1 MRKIESMRESLSNP
15 TFEHLQE
22 RQRAGW
28 RLTALEW
35 QREVEEIETQ
45 PEAPSAKRQSQID
58 LSEIPF
64 GTRIADDG
72 LHLEE
77 NPSEMEV
84 LNSLAEMIVQDI
96 SYTQM
101 AERLNERALSTR
113 EGKPWN
119 AVAVFKLT
127 PRLIEIAPRILT
139 GSAWDARK
147 KQLSQVAWN
156 S

>member
-1 MRKIESMRESLSNP
+1 MRRIESMRESLPNP

-45 PEAPSAKRQSQID
+45 PEALSPKRQID
-58 LSEIPF
+58 ASEIPF

-77 NPSEMEV
+77 NPLEMEV

-101 AERLNERALSTR
+101 AERLNERALGTR

-127 PRLIEIAPRILT
+127 PRLIEIAPRILS

-147 KQLSQVAWN
+147 KQLSRVAWN